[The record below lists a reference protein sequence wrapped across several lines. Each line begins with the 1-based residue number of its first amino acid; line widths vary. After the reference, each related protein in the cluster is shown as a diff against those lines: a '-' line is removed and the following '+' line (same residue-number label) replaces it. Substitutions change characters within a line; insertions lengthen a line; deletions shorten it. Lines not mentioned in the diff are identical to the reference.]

1 MPITTTPGVYYSEN
15 VEYELEG
22 EGSKIPIFI
31 GRTGNKSSESE
42 DRKCDGSEVLKFKRW
57 SEINRPVNEG
67 GLGVYET
74 EVEKGEEEEGFK
86 SVQEANLMLHVLK
99 EFFEEAKMNTSA
111 DIGVPYIYVI
121 DLGEANSKD
130 AWLKAMEVAKTKAE
144 STLEV
149 YVGLEWATEGY
160 DIPDLLQAAYKSI
173 EEGAHYLKLR
183 SGITTKFDVKENFEE
198 YTNHEDIDKELVKLT
213 SETGGV
219 QKQRIAIAEP
229 YLFGKTVARICVTP
243 TNMEPGYFVYR
254 SVEPETFLPRTLEQ
268 QLKMQSAGIII
279 NRDEVINDNTYP
291 KILLSVYTCFAANV
305 RPADSLLHARY
316 NADNLLRQVFETVY
330 PQIKNN
336 ETATNIAI
344 MQTALDGLVDAE
356 VLAGN
361 MIQFNEDTGDGTKLT
376 LVESDSN
383 PYDMLVVGTIQPVNC
398 TIAINVEAVIQ
409 NPVIQAVPQ
418 TQV

>member
-31 GRTGNKSSESE
+31 GRTKNTNGDS
-42 DRKCDGSEVLKFKRW
+42 DRKYDGSQILRFKRW
-57 SEINRPVNEG
+57 SEVNRSVEDG
-67 GLGVYET
+67 GLGVIDEDK
-74 EVEKGEEEEGFK
+74 EEKN
-86 SVQEANLMLHVLK
+86 VQESNLLLHVLK
-99 EFFEEAKMNTSA
+99 DFFEEAKMNTSA

-121 DLGEANSKD
+121 DLGDGVGKEK
-130 AWLKAMEVAKTKAE
+130 WLKAFETAKTKAE

-160 DIPDLLQAAYKSI
+160 DIPDLLQSAYKSI

-183 SGITTKFDVKENFEE
+183 SGITTKFDAVTKFEDYTNFE
-198 YTNHEDIDKELVKLT
+198 TIDKELLKLT
-213 SETGGV
+213 ATEGGV

-229 YLFGKTVARICVTP
+229 FLFGKTVARICVTP
-243 TNMEPGYFVYR
+243 SNMEPGYYVYR
-254 SVEPETFLPRTLEQ
+254 SVEPETFLPRSLEK
-268 QLKMQSAGIII
+268 QLELQSAGIII
-279 NRDEVINDNTYP
+279 NRDEVINENTYP
-291 KILLSVYTCFAANV
+291 KILLSVYTCFAAAV

-316 NADNLLRQVFETVY
+316 NADNLLRQVFEAVY

-361 MIQFNEDTGDGTKLT
+361 MIAFNEDTGDGTRLR

-409 NPVIQAVPQ
+409 NPVTLAVPQ
-418 TQV
+418 TEV